1 MKSYRSAPSRFVTLL
16 IMMVGFLGSG
26 TEAMADSNGGR
37 CSNRTLWGDYG
48 GSVEGVLIVPGP
60 GQLPFRAV
68 VMNSFD
74 GRGNFTAVEH
84 VVVNGVPVNPTSP
97 WTPATGTYTV
107 NPDCT
112 GTMVK
117 ETPNSPVP
125 LVLAFVVV
133 RRGTE
138 IHIVNDAHA
147 LRSVFIKVD

>member
-1 MKSYRSAPSRFVTLL
+1 MKSYTSAPVRFATLL
-16 IMMVGFLGSG
+16 IITVGLLGSG
-26 TEAMADSNGGR
+26 TVAMGDSNGGR
-37 CSNRTLWGDYG
+37 CSNRTLSGDFG
-48 GSVEGVLIVPGP
+48 GPVEGVLIVPGP

-68 VMNSFD
+68 VMNHFD
-74 GRGNFTAVEH
+74 GRGSFTAVEH
-84 VVVNGVPVNPTSP
+84 VVVNGVPVNPTTP
-97 WTPATGTYTV
+97 WTPATGTYAV

-117 ETPNSPVP
+117 ETPNSAVP

-147 LRSVFIKVD
+147 LLSVLLKVD

>member
-1 MKSYRSAPSRFVTLL
+1 MNSYTPARLRFVTLL
-16 IMMVGFLGSG
+16 VTMVGLLGSG
-26 TEAMADSNGGR
+26 SGVMADSNGGR
-37 CSNRTLWGDYG
+37 CSNRTLSGDYG

-68 VMNSFD
+68 LMNHFD
-74 GRGNFTAVEH
+74 GRGTFTAVEH
-84 VVVNGVPVNPTSP
+84 VVVNGVPVNPAP
-97 WTPATGTYTV
+97 WTPATGTYAV

-147 LRSVFIKVD
+147 LLSVLIKVD

>member
-1 MKSYRSAPSRFVTLL
+1 MKSYQSAPSRFVTLL
-16 IMMVGFLGSG
+16 IMMVGFLGPG
-26 TEAMADSNGGR
+26 TEALAESNGGR

-48 GSVEGVLIVPGP
+48 GPVEGVLIVPGP

-68 VMNSFD
+68 VMNHFD
-74 GRGNFTAVEH
+74 GRGSFTAVEH
-84 VVVNGVPVNPTSP
+84 VVVNGVPVNPTTP

-133 RRGTE
+133 RRGAE
-138 IHIVNDAHA
+138 VHIVNDAHA
-147 LRSVFIKVD
+147 LLSVLIKVD